1 MGTGQVMTT
10 LNLRVILTFVAEA
23 TTVSERLLLEDDKFL
38 AVVDSADSMQDIVDW
53 VNENY

>member
-1 MGTGQVMTT
+1 MATGQVMTS

-53 VNENY
+53 VNEI

>member
-1 MGTGQVMTT
+1 MATGQVMTS

-23 TTVSERLLLEDDKFL
+23 TTVSDQLLLEDDKFL

>member
-1 MGTGQVMTT
+1 MATGQVMTS
-10 LNLRVILTFVAEA
+10 LNLRVILNV
-23 TTVSERLLLEDDKFL
+23 VSGETMVSDQLLLEDDKFL